1 MVATEARAFSLVI
14 YIKNSQQMKLKYC
27 DRFALVYSFIAVCM
41 WFERKKSEMIRV
53 KEEKKSAIVCI
64 ATKIIRHDIND
75 GFIRWRKRIEVYSAH
90 DDARET

>member
-41 WFERKKSEMIRV
+41 WFERKKSEKIRV
-53 KEEKKSAIVCI
+53 KEEKKAQSFASQQKSSDTI
-64 ATKIIRHDIND
+64 
-75 GFIRWRKRIEVYSAH
+75 
-90 DDARET
+90 